1 MDAKDYRII
10 MTIAT
15 SLAKPCICNGKTVYE
30 VDLERFI
37 NAIDNI
43 YPDLSIPV
51 VRNGVV
57 LNPKANENT
66 EEKE

>member
-15 SLAKPCICNGKTVYE
+15 TIAKPCICNGKTVYE
-30 VDLERFI
+30 IDLERFI

-43 YPDLSIPV
+43 QPDICIPV
-51 VRNGVV
+51 SLNGVV
-57 LNPKANENT
+57 LNPGV
-66 EEKE
+66 EEREE

>member
-15 SLAKPCICNGKTVYE
+15 TLAKPCICNGKTVYE
-30 VDLERFI
+30 IDLERFI

-43 YPDLSIPV
+43 YPDICIPV
-51 VRNGVV
+51 ACNGVV

-66 EEKE
+66 EEEE